1 MVCLVAADLTEQ
13 KRTEEIVASE
23 RLAKLIFEQA
33 TEAFII
39 CDIDGV
45 IIRASEEAKRLVGED
60 LYFQAFDQAF
70 PLSHI
75 KEGDSFEIRKILA
88 GAVLRKEEFTLRHKK
103 GEHELLLSA
112 GPIRSGDRIMGCVV
126 MMIDIS
132 ERKKWEKALQESEQK
147 LRLALNAAEQGTWEW
162 DITANKLNYSE
173 KTKALFGLGA
183 DASMTFE
190 LFYSLLY
197 PDDQDRIRMG
207 FLSIMNHGG
216 LFHEDMRVVWP
227 DKTVHWVESSGEL
240 YLSEKDEPL
249 RMTGVMRDITQYK
262 EAEEA
267 LLKQKHVMDT
277 LMEATS
283 DYIFMLDRD
292 KRYIYANPRA
302 LRPLGIDLAAI
313 CGKTWRELGLHP
325 ESLEPFENE
334 IESVFATGKTIRN
347 EMIYPSDGGYK
358 HYEYFINPVSGPH
371 GEIGAVAVSS
381 RDIAQRKQAE
391 MQLEEKTARLEEAN
405 QELEAF
411 SYSVSHDL
419 QGPVRAMDG
428 FAKIIMSEYEG
439 KMDPAFRR
447 KFDVIRENAK
457 LMGDLIEGLLNLSR
471 IGRRELSL
479 SRLNMRELFEQ
490 VWQELEIDH
499 SGRNFEFIQ
508 DDLAPARGDHSLIR
522 QVLYNLLSNASKFT
536 KRRRK
541 AVIRVG
547 SYSEDGQM
555 VYYVKDNGA
564 GFDMQYYDKLFG
576 VFQRLH
582 GASEFQGT
590 GIGLAIVQRIIKRH
604 GGRLWAEG
612 KVNKG
617 AAFYFALPAVE

>member
-1 MVCLVAADLTEQ
+1 M
-13 KRTEEIVASE
+13 
-23 RLAKLIFEQA
+23 
-33 TEAFII
+33 
-39 CDIDGV
+39 
-45 IIRASEEAKRLVGED
+45 
-60 LYFQAFDQAF
+60 
-70 PLSHI
+70 
-75 KEGDSFEIRKILA
+75 A

-112 GPIRSGDRIMGCVV
+112 GPIQERRQDNGLRRYDDQTSASAKSGKRRY
-126 MMIDIS
+126 
-132 ERKKWEKALQESEQK
+132 RKAEQK

-358 HYEYFINPVSGPH
+358 HYEYFINPVFG
-371 GEIGAVAVSS
+371 
-381 RDIAQRKQAE
+381 
-391 MQLEEKTARLEEAN
+391 TARR
-405 QELEAF
+405 
-411 SYSVSHDL
+411 D
-419 QGPVRAMDG
+419 
-428 FAKIIMSEYEG
+428 
-439 KMDPAFRR
+439 
-447 KFDVIRENAK
+447 
-457 LMGDLIEGLLNLSR
+457 
-471 IGRRELSL
+471 
-479 SRLNMRELFEQ
+479 
-490 VWQELEIDH
+490 
-499 SGRNFEFIQ
+499 
-508 DDLAPARGDHSLIR
+508 RGGCR
-522 QVLYNLLSNASKFT
+522 QLPGHCA
-536 KRRRK
+536 
-541 AVIRVG
+541 A
-547 SYSEDGQM
+547 Q
-555 VYYVKDNGA
+555 A
-564 GFDMQYYDKLFG
+564 G
-576 VFQRLH
+576 
-582 GASEFQGT
+582 
-590 GIGLAIVQRIIKRH
+590 
-604 GGRLWAEG
+604 
-612 KVNKG
+612 
-617 AAFYFALPAVE
+617 